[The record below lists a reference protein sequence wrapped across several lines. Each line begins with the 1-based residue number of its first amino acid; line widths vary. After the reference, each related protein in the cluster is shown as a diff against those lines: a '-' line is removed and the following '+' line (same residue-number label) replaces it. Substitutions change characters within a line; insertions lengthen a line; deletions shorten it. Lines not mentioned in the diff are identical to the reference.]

1 MTTSRWNCRQLEST
15 GASWG
20 MFLAC
25 MRSAQA
31 GSLLGELVRRP
42 LLSGCIIMHLSHF
55 SFAFPLPASH
65 LHKCVVAVT
74 VRQPLEKRS
83 VPPTP
88 AACRIKSRGR
98 RQLVVHSPETP
109 VNTVRVPARAVVVL
123 RSAGT
128 VPGRHVAAVPS
139 ATAGQFEVFIVDASC
154 KFKFRCAKNRE
165 LFAIATI
172 WRHRNRLAC
181 R

>member
-1 MTTSRWNCRQLEST
+1 MTRDHEQMELQATRIDGGVMGDVSCLHAVSSSRIATRGVSQTPLAFWMHHY
-15 GASWG
+15 AS
-20 MFLAC
+20 FT
-25 MRSAQA
+25 
-31 GSLLGELVRRP
+31 LLFCL
-42 LLSGCIIMHLSHF
+42 
-55 SFAFPLPASH
+55 PLPASH

-123 RSAGT
+123 RSAGNCT
-128 VPGRHVAAVPS
+128 K
-139 ATAGQFEVFIVDASC
+139 ATRGSRSQC
-154 KFKFRCAKNRE
+154 HCR
-165 LFAIATI
+165 TI
-172 WRHRNRLAC
+172 
-181 R
+181 